1 MRTRSGCAG
10 TLHHPPLVGADAD
23 RAVALADL
31 DVEAPLALVDDLAQR
46 RARHA
51 PRALEGARDVLDA
64 DLEAD
69 RRLAVGELLEREH
82 RGSAL
87 HHPDHPG
94 GREDLD
100 GDRAADV
107 GEQPAL
113 DGELLLARH
122 AMLIPPETLIVW
134 PVTKDASS
142 EARNAIAAAT
152 SSGSPMRCS
161 SVPLI
166 IPCFSRAP

>member
-69 RRLAVGELLEREH
+69 GRLAVGQLLEREH
-82 RGSAL
+82 RRGAL
-87 HHPDHPG
+87 HHADHPR
-94 GREDLD
+94 GRQDLD
-100 GDRAADV
+100 RDRAADV
-107 GEQPAL
+107 RQQPAL
-113 DGELLLARH
+113 DGELIFSGHERAR
-122 AMLIPPETLIVW
+122 AYTRRPSW
-134 PVTKDASS
+134 PTPWRSSAAPAPWAS
-142 EARNAIAAAT
+142 A
-152 SSGSPMRCS
+152 
-161 SVPLI
+161 
-166 IPCFSRAP
+166 SRRAGRGRASR